1 MQNPNI
7 PVNSQFIVLGQ
18 DTEIVKEES
27 WLNQKRVITDCDNC
41 YVAFLDILG
50 FKELFDPSKQQSK
63 PLKKILELF
72 TGYVGKSIYKR
83 RNHADELSRH
93 GHSSP
98 TKPTQILMIS
108 DSIVVKTR
116 DASYDSLAAIIDTA
130 IDLVWAGFIAG
141 VPLRGC
147 ITKNCLLDCNLHDD
161 NLDLKINIY
170 WSQGII
176 DTFTFEKRIQIA
188 GCMLL
193 DDVKCQIPGF
203 LKSNSEYTSKLINY
217 SIPMKE
223 DVVCEGFMLNWTQG
237 PFFATTMGNPDGTKD
252 SIEEFVKQA
261 FLRGKDKLDKPSDQ
275 EKLENTL
282 AFYSALNKT

>member
-1 MQNPNI
+1 MKNPDI

-18 DTEIVKEES
+18 DTEIIQEES

-50 FKELFDPSKQQSK
+50 FRELLDTKNKTAK

-72 TGYVGKSIYKR
+72 TEYAGKSIYKR

-161 NLDLKINIY
+161 NLDLKMNIY

-176 DTFTFEKRIQIA
+176 DTFTFEKKMQIA

-193 DDVKCQIPGF
+193 DEVKSQIPGF
-203 LKSNSEYTSKLINY
+203 LKSNSQYASKLINY

-223 DVVCEGFMLNWTQG
+223 NIVHEGFMLNWTQS

-252 SIEEFVKQA
+252 SVMEFVRQA
-261 FLRGKDKLDKPSDQ
+261 FLRGRDSLEEPSVK
-275 EKLENTL
+275 EKLENTM
-282 AFYSALNKT
+282 AFYLAMKN